1 MGLNKN
7 RCDLWVKPHSKQHGG
22 KLNRVLAKYA
32 WLVSDGERVQVDNA
46 VEHVVIMLSRNPI
59 AESAEVVAQMNVAG
73 WLNAR
78 KYASHGATL
87 VQAAQRAQDISA
99 L

>member
-1 MGLNKN
+1 LNKH
-7 RCDLWVKPHSKQHGG
+7 CGDLWVETNRKQHGG
-22 KLNRVLAKYA
+22 KFNCVFTKHAR
-32 WLVSDGERVQVDNA
+32 LVSNGEGMQVDNA
-46 VEHVVIMLSRNPI
+46 VEHVVGMLTRNPI

-99 L
+99 P